1 MFRIAL
7 RMQRLGIIAMAFAG
21 VVGGAVQALA
31 FNSAAGATEAARQ
44 AFAQQM
50 GLLGRQISYLLPIP
64 IGVDTI
70 GGYLQW
76 RVYGG
81 YAFVILIWAVLSASG
96 ATRGDEEKGL
106 VEVWLAKGV
115 SRPWYVLVRFG
126 AFAIAAVAF
135 AAGMGAAVYFGAA
148 ATGNTLDLL
157 AVAEISVA
165 MVCLT
170 LVLYAIGLVLAQ
182 LVSTRSAAAGLV
194 GGVLT
199 GLFLVNSLSRTVD
212 GLRPIA
218 RVVSPFYYYDLNTPL
233 RAGGTFDVVATAG
246 LFIAAVVLVV
256 LAAILMQH
264 RDLGSALVRR
274 RPRSHPP
281 VYRPDNN
288 PLLRLPV
295 LESLYEHR
303 LGLFAWTLGT
313 AIGAAYFTSVG
324 RQLVDLVTSTQGS
337 LRAYLA
343 LVGNHDLYVSLTG
356 FFWFGF
362 FQLILAIYAI
372 TQVAR
377 WASEDNE
384 GRLEMELSAPVPRW
398 RVVLERGLTLVVS
411 LTIVIGV
418 SSVALYFA
426 AHAINI
432 NVPAGDLLIASLVL
446 IPFGATFGAVGA
458 ALASRVPR
466 AAVAVL
472 VTIAG
477 LSYLLIQIGPLLQW
491 PDWALKLSIFTLY
504 GNPLTDGVKWDG
516 LTEMLA
522 ICVVGFGLATI
533 LMQRRE
539 VGR

>member
-1 MFRIAL
+1 
-7 RMQRLGIIAMAFAG
+7 MQRLGIIGMAFFG
-21 VVGGAVQALA
+21 VVGGAVQAFA
-31 FNSAAGATEAARQ
+31 FNSAAGTTEAARQ

-50 GLLGRQISYLLPIP
+50 TVLGQQISYLLPVP
-64 IGVDTI
+64 VGVDTI

-81 YAFVILIWAVLSASG
+81 YPFVVLIWAVLSASG

-115 SRPWYVLVRFG
+115 SRLWYVLVRFA
-126 AFAIAAVAF
+126 AFGLAAMSF
-135 AAGMGAAVYFGAA
+135 AAGMGAAVYLGAA

-157 AVAEISVA
+157 ALVEISVA
-165 MVCLT
+165 MVGLI

-182 LVSTRSAAAGLV
+182 LVSTRGAAAGLI

-199 GLFLVNSLSRTVD
+199 VLFLVNSLSRTVD
-212 GLRPIA
+212 SLRPIA

-233 RAGGTFDVVATAG
+233 RAGGTFDVAATAG
-246 LFIAAVVLVV
+246 LFGSAVVLAV
-256 LAAILMQH
+256 LAAVLMQR
-264 RDLGSALVRR
+264 RDLGSALIRR
-274 RPRSHPP
+274 RPRTRPP
-281 VYRPDNN
+281 VYRPDPN
-288 PLLRLPV
+288 PLLRFPV
-295 LESLYEHR
+295 VESLYEHR
-303 LGLFAWTLGT
+303 VGLLAWTLGT
-313 AIGAAYFTSVG
+313 AIGAAYFASVG
-324 RQLVDLVTSTQGS
+324 KQIVDLVTSTQGS

-343 LVGNHDLYVSLTG
+343 LVGHHDLYVSLTG

-398 RVVLERGLTLVVS
+398 RVVLERAVTLLVS
-411 LTIVIGV
+411 LTILIGV
-418 SSVALYFA
+418 SSAALYVA
-426 AHAINI
+426 AHQINI
-432 NVPAGDLLIASLVL
+432 EVPSGDLFIASLAL
-446 IPFGATFGAVGA
+446 IPFGTTFGAVGA

-466 AAVAVL
+466 ATVAVL

-477 LSYLLIQIGPLLQW
+477 LSYLLVQIGPILKW
-491 PDWALKLSIFTLY
+491 PDWVLKLSVFTLY

-516 LTEMLA
+516 LGEMLT
-522 ICVVGFGLATI
+522 ICVLGFGLATI